1 VIKTTIHVPE
11 EEMAA
16 LEARARREARPKA
29 ALIREAIA
37 RYVAEDCRPRPK
49 AVGIFSDIEV
59 TSSNLDEWLRANWR
73 PE

>member
-1 VIKTTIHVPE
+1 MIKTTIHIPE

-16 LEARARREARPKA
+16 LGARAKREGRPKA
-29 ALIREAIA
+29 ALIREAIT

-49 AVGIFSDIEV
+49 AVGIFSDTEV
-59 TSSNLDEWLRANWR
+59 TSSNLDEWLRVNWR